1 MKTPDERS
9 YFGSIELI
17 IEGKDKM
24 TFYPNER
31 IALFIDGANFYAAA
45 RTLGFDVDYRK
56 LLEEFKKRGRLI
68 RASYYTA
75 ILEDVEYSPVRPL
88 ADWLDYNGF
97 NVITKPA
104 KEYTDSMGR
113 RRVKGDMDIEIA
125 VDMME
130 LAGHVDHV
138 VLFSG
143 DGDFRHL
150 VEAVQRRGPRVSVV
164 SSIKTQP
171 PMIADELR
179 RQADTF
185 IDLSD
190 LASLIGRPPRPD
202 GYENPRAAMRPGRPA
217 TDDASVDLDDDIDD
231 EMDDELEATTEA

>member
-1 MKTPDERS
+1 
-9 YFGSIELI
+9 
-17 IEGKDKM
+17 M

-56 LLEEFKKRGRLI
+56 LLEEFKKRGRLV

-104 KEYTDSMGR
+104 KEFTDSMGR

-125 VDMME
+125 VDLME
-130 LAGHVDHV
+130 LAPHIDHA

-202 GYENPRAAMRPGRPA
+202 GYENPRAGVRPSRPVEDGIN
-217 TDDASVDLDDDIDD
+217 DDLEDDLDDDMEDD
-231 EMDDELEATTEA
+231 LEPGIQA

>member
-1 MKTPDERS
+1 
-9 YFGSIELI
+9 
-17 IEGKDKM
+17 M

-56 LLEEFKKRGRLI
+56 LLEEFKKRGRLV

-104 KEYTDSMGR
+104 KEFTDTLGR

-130 LAGHVDHV
+130 LAPHVDHI

-143 DGDFRHL
+143 DGDFRQL

-185 IDLSD
+185 IDLAD
-190 LASLIGRPPRPD
+190 LSALIGRPPRPD
-202 GYENPRAAMRPGRPA
+202 GFENPRGNYRGDPVVEG
-217 TDDASVDLDDDIDD
+217 DEFLDDLDDDIEGIED
-231 EMDDELEATTEA
+231 EFEGETEV

>member
-1 MKTPDERS
+1 
-9 YFGSIELI
+9 
-17 IEGKDKM
+17 M

-56 LLEEFKKRGRLI
+56 LLEEFKKRGRLV

-104 KEYTDSMGR
+104 KEFTDTLGR

-125 VDMME
+125 IDMME
-130 LAGHVDHV
+130 LASHVDHI

-143 DGDFRHL
+143 DGDFRVL

-185 IDLSD
+185 IDLAD
-190 LASLIGRPPRPD
+190 LSSLIGRPPRPD
-202 GYENPRAAMRPGRPA
+202 GFENPRANLRPA
-217 TDDASVDLDDDIDD
+217 RAVEGDALVD
-231 EMDDELEATTEA
+231 EFDDELEGMEDEFEGEIEA

>member
-1 MKTPDERS
+1 
-9 YFGSIELI
+9 
-17 IEGKDKM
+17 M

-56 LLEEFKKRGRLI
+56 LLDEFQKRGRLI

-104 KEYTDSMGR
+104 KEFTDAMGR
-113 RRVKGDMDIEIA
+113 RRIKGDMDIEIA
-125 VDMME
+125 VDMLD
-130 LAGHVDHV
+130 LAAHVDHI

-143 DGDFRHL
+143 DGDFRRL

-164 SSIKTQP
+164 SSIKTSP

-185 IDLSD
+185 IDLAD
-190 LASLIGRPPRPD
+190 LVGLIGRPPRPE
-202 GYENPRAAMRPGRPA
+202 GHESLRAALRPGRRVEPA
-217 TDDASVDLDDDIDD
+217 PVLDEDDLDDEIEDEVDD
-231 EMDDELEATTEA
+231 EALADDRT

>member
-9 YFGSIELI
+9 HFGSIELI
-17 IEGKDKM
+17 IEGKDTM

-125 VDMME
+125 VDMLE

-202 GYENPRAAMRPGRPA
+202 GYENPRAAMRPGRPISE
-217 TDDASVDLDDDIDD
+217 DAGVDLDEDMDDD
-231 EMDDELEATTEA
+231 MDDELEATTEA

>member
-1 MKTPDERS
+1 
-9 YFGSIELI
+9 
-17 IEGKDKM
+17 M

-56 LLEEFKKRGRLI
+56 LLEEFKKRGRLV

-104 KEYTDSMGR
+104 KEFTDTLGR

-130 LAGHVDHV
+130 LASHVDHI

-143 DGDFRHL
+143 DGDFRVL
-150 VEAVQRRGPRVSVV
+150 IEAVQRRGPRVSVV

-185 IDLSD
+185 IDLAD
-190 LASLIGRPPRPD
+190 LSTLIGRPPRPD
-202 GYENPRAAMRPGRPA
+202 GFENPRANLRQARPA
-217 TDDASVDLDDDIDD
+217 EGDEFVD
-231 EMDDELEATTEA
+231 EFDDELEGMEDELEGETEA

>member
-1 MKTPDERS
+1 
-9 YFGSIELI
+9 
-17 IEGKDKM
+17 M

-97 NVITKPA
+97 NVVTKAA
-104 KEYTDSMGR
+104 KEFTDAMGR
-113 RRVKGDMDIEIA
+113 RRIKGDMDIEIA

-130 LAGHVDHV
+130 LAPHVDHI

-143 DGDFRHL
+143 DGDFRRL
-150 VEAVQRRGPRVSVV
+150 VQAVQGRGPRVSVV

-190 LASLIGRPPRPD
+190 LMQLIGRPPRPEGHD
-202 GYENPRAAMRPGRPA
+202 QLRTMLRPGIRP
-217 TDDASVDLDDDIDD
+217 DDVTLDDDDD
-231 EMDDELEATTEA
+231 FEDGDDFDDVDDLEDEVENETKA

>member
-1 MKTPDERS
+1 
-9 YFGSIELI
+9 
-17 IEGKDKM
+17 M

-56 LLEEFKKRGRLI
+56 LLEEFKKRGRLV

-104 KEYTDSMGR
+104 KEFTDSMGR

-130 LAGHVDHV
+130 LAPHVDHI

-143 DGDFRHL
+143 DGDFRVL
-150 VEAVQRRGPRVSVV
+150 LEAVQRRGPRVSVV

-185 IDLSD
+185 IDLAD

-202 GYENPRAAMRPGRPA
+202 GFENTRANMRPGRL
-217 TDDASVDLDDDIDD
+217 SSDDDYADEFEDD
-231 EMDDELEATTEA
+231 VDSLDDELEGEA

>member
-1 MKTPDERS
+1 
-9 YFGSIELI
+9 
-17 IEGKDKM
+17 M

-56 LLEEFKKRGRLI
+56 LLDEFKKRGRLI

-104 KEYTDSMGR
+104 KEFTDSMGR

-125 VDMME
+125 VDMLD
-130 LAGHVDHV
+130 LAPHIDHV

-185 IDLSD
+185 IDLAD
-190 LASLIGRPPRPD
+190 LATLIGRPPRPD
-202 GYENPRAAMRPGRPA
+202 NYDNHRQVAQGGGEDLENDVDDFEEDYE
-217 TDDASVDLDDDIDD
+217 
-231 EMDDELEATTEA
+231 DELESENEG

>member
-1 MKTPDERS
+1 
-9 YFGSIELI
+9 
-17 IEGKDKM
+17 M

-56 LLEEFKKRGRLI
+56 LLDEFQKRGRLT

-75 ILEDVEYSPVRPL
+75 ILEDVDYSPVRPL

-104 KEYTDSMGR
+104 KEFTDSMGR

-125 VDMME
+125 VDMLN
-130 LAGHVDHV
+130 LAPHVDHI

-143 DGDFRHL
+143 DGDFRRL
-150 VEAVQRRGPRVSVV
+150 VQEVQRRGPRVSVV
-164 SSIKTQP
+164 SSIKTSP

-179 RQADTF
+179 RQADSF
-185 IDLSD
+185 IDLAD
-190 LASLIGRPPRPD
+190 LIGLIGRPPRPE
-202 GYENPRAAMRPGRPA
+202 GHENLRSALRPGRRPEVA
-217 TDDASVDLDDDIDD
+217 AEEIDDLDDDLDDDIDD
-231 EMDDELEATTEA
+231 DADETIGEVDRV

>member
-1 MKTPDERS
+1 
-9 YFGSIELI
+9 
-17 IEGKDKM
+17 M

-56 LLEEFKKRGRLI
+56 LLEEFKKRGRLV

-104 KEYTDSMGR
+104 KEFTDSLGR

-130 LAGHVDHV
+130 LAPHIDHV

-190 LASLIGRPPRPD
+190 LANLIGRPPRPD
-202 GYENPRAAMRPGRPA
+202 NYENPRAAMRPGGHGGA
-217 TDDASVDLDDDIDD
+217 VADDDLDADLDDDLDDDI
-231 EMDDELEATTEA
+231 EADVDA

>member
-1 MKTPDERS
+1 
-9 YFGSIELI
+9 
-17 IEGKDKM
+17 M

-56 LLEEFKKRGRLI
+56 LLEEFKKRGRLV

-104 KEYTDSMGR
+104 KEFTDTLGR

-130 LAGHVDHV
+130 LASHVDHI

-143 DGDFRHL
+143 DGDFRVL
-150 VEAVQRRGPRVSVV
+150 IEAVQRRGPRVSVV

-190 LASLIGRPPRPD
+190 LSTLIGRPPRPD
-202 GYENPRAAMRPGRPA
+202 GFENPRANLRPA
-217 TDDASVDLDDDIDD
+217 RPAEGDEFVD
-231 EMDDELEATTEA
+231 EFDDELEGMEDELEGETEA

>member
-1 MKTPDERS
+1 VASR
-9 YFGSIELI
+9 IE
-17 IEGKDKM
+17 EGNETM

-56 LLEEFKKRGRLI
+56 LLEEFKKRGRLV

-104 KEYTDSMGR
+104 KEFTDSMGR

-125 VDMME
+125 VDMLE

-202 GYENPRAAMRPGRPA
+202 GYENPRANLRPHAAP
-217 TDDASVDLDDDIDD
+217 VDLNNDDVDDDL
-231 EMDDELEATTEA
+231 EDELEDDMESETEG

>member
-1 MKTPDERS
+1 MKESDGT
-9 YFGSIELI
+9 
-17 IEGKDKM
+17 M

-56 LLEEFKKRGRLI
+56 LLDEFKKRGRLV

-104 KEYTDSMGR
+104 KEFTDSMGR

-130 LAGHVDHV
+130 LAAHVDHV

-143 DGDFRHL
+143 DGDFRTL

-202 GYENPRAAMRPGRPA
+202 GYENPRAIPRASRPA
-217 TDDASVDLDDDIDD
+217 EEALVDDLEDDLDDDLDD
-231 EMDDELEATTEA
+231 LVDSDA

>member
-1 MKTPDERS
+1 
-9 YFGSIELI
+9 
-17 IEGKDKM
+17 M

-56 LLEEFKKRGRLI
+56 LLDEFQKRGRLI

-104 KEYTDSMGR
+104 KEFTDAMGR
-113 RRVKGDMDIEIA
+113 RRIKGDMDIEIA
-125 VDMME
+125 VDMLE
-130 LAGHVDHV
+130 LSAHVDHI

-143 DGDFRHL
+143 DGDFRRL

-164 SSIKTQP
+164 SSIKTSP

-185 IDLSD
+185 IDLAD
-190 LASLIGRPPRPD
+190 LIGLIGRPPRPD
-202 GYENPRAAMRPGRPA
+202 SQDNLRAALRPGRRVEPA
-217 TDDASVDLDDDIDD
+217 PALDDEEDDLDEDLDDEALADD
-231 EMDDELEATTEA
+231 RG